1 MFYSILSDTSGY
13 ARTADYDDLI
23 DLPDLDIY
31 VLKDSLENYTTSADL
46 YDTLSIYQQL
56 DSNLTDLVEDG
67 ILSASKVEY
76 GITSQGTEGQA
87 WISDGDGSGEWGIP
101 TAIAADDIITG
112 DGDINIITT
121 NGGINIV
128 PAEGSSVVL
137 DSTTIIDGA
146 VLGHKDDTDLIT
158 LSPDTMIVAG
168 TIVASSLTGGAVLD
182 EDDMVSD
189 SETHLA
195 TQQSI
200 KAYIDTKQDSDENL
214 EIISSLEHGDGNFIV
229 SDGTDWTV
237 ESDSTAR
244 ESLGL
249 GTIATQDIENIDID
263 GGSIDGTTIGS
274 TSPTT
279 GSFTTLDASSRA
291 YVGSVTINSGSITD
305 DSGSISFGDAN
316 ISTTGN
322 VTVSDTVSAE
332 QLTSTDDLTVADQAS
347 IDGTLTLAT
356 GSITDSGGAIDFGNG
371 NLSTTGTLASGTQTV
386 TGLSLIHI

>member
-1 MFYSILSDTSGY
+1 MHSAFEPSLFLS
-13 ARTADYDDLI
+13 
-23 DLPDLDIY
+23 
-31 VLKDSLENYTTSADL
+31 TTSIGLNAL
-46 YDTLSIYQQL
+46 GSGL
-56 DSNLTDLVEDG
+56 
-67 ILSASKVEY
+67 LSASISIRAASSRVSRSRRPTALKSSVTTLPAIKTLAATKQT
-76 GITSQGTEGQA
+76 ITS
-87 WISDGDGSGEWGIP
+87 
-101 TAIAADDIITG
+101 
-112 DGDINIITT
+112 
-121 NGGINIV
+121 
-128 PAEGSSVVL
+128 
-137 DSTTIIDGA
+137 
-146 VLGHKDDTDLIT
+146 
-158 LSPDTMIVAG
+158 
-168 TIVASSLTGGAVLD
+168 
-182 EDDMVSD
+182 
-189 SETHLA
+189 
-195 TQQSI
+195 
-200 KAYIDTKQDSDENL
+200 YIDTKQDSDENL

-244 ESLGL
+244 ASLGL

-332 QLTSTDDLTVADQAS
+332 QLTSTDDLIVADQAS

-371 NLSTTGTLASGTQTV
+371 DLSTTGTLASGTQTV
-386 TGLSLIHI
+386 TGNVTASGTIQSEDLTVTNDLTVNKEASIDGTLTLTTGSITDSDGSISFGNEDLSTLGTFSSGIATLTSR